1 MSVKTLPRHP
11 LTPLVHFL
19 KKNPVLGVAV
29 FAAALTACAVPPDRA
44 YLGYFDWKTLTCLF
58 STLAVVCALR
68 NIRFFTILA
77 QRIVRRFSNLRSVTA
92 ALVCITFIG
101 SMFIANDMALL
112 TFLPLGYYVLSMTGK
127 RDRMAYVFILQNIA
141 ANLGGMLTPF
151 GNPQNLYLYTKF
163 AIPNLEFMRIM
174 FPCFALAVTL
184 ILACCRLLP
193 KEPLTVEEA
202 PAALPKWRTAAYLAL
217 FALTVVMVFRV
228 LPYPIGGGIVLL
240 ALLFLD
246 RDALRRVDYPLL
258 LTFAAFFIF
267 SGNMARIPAV
277 RALFESIPD
286 RAILPVSVLSCQ
298 LISNVPTAVLLSQFT
313 VRYPSL
319 LIGVNIGGTGTLIA
333 SLASL
338 ITFREYNTRCPG
350 RSGAYIRLFS
360 LMNFGFLAV
369 LLVFSML
376 LGY

>member
-1 MSVKTLPRHP
+1 MAVKTLPRHP
-11 LTPLVHFL
+11 VYPLLHFL
-19 KKNPVLGVAV
+19 RKNPVLTAAV
-29 FAAALTACAVPPDRA
+29 FAASVTACIVPPDRA
-44 YLGYFDWKTLTCLF
+44 YLDYFDWKTLTCLF

-77 QRIVRRFSNLRSVTA
+77 QRIVRRFSDLRSVTA

-112 TFLPLGYYVLSMTGK
+112 TFLPLGWFVLSMTGK
-127 RDRMAYVFILQNIA
+127 RERMAYVFILQNIA

-163 AIPNLEFMRIM
+163 AIPNLEFMRVM
-174 FPCFALAVTL
+174 FLPFALAVTL
-184 ILACCRLLP
+184 ILLCCLRLP
-193 KEPLTVEEA
+193 REPLTVENE
-202 PAALPKWRTAAYLAL
+202 PASLPPARTAAYLAL

-258 LTFAAFFIF
+258 LTFAAFFVF

-277 RALFESIPD
+277 RALFAAIPE
-286 RAILPVSVLSCQ
+286 RFTLPVSVLSCQ

-313 VRYPSL
+313 ANWRSL

-350 RSGAYIRLFS
+350 HTGAYIRLFS
-360 LMNFGFLAV
+360 VMNFGFLGI
-369 LLVFSML
+369 LLAFSLL
-376 LGY
+376 LGF